1 MTDAKRAGHRW
12 SNAAPTLG
20 PDRLLTEQ
28 PFKTAKKAEGTSFYF
43 ADKALSAPKRA
54 QGGR

>member
-12 SNAAPTLG
+12 GNAAPTLG